1 LSDVT
6 VFGNESTGVLP
17 TGNGST
23 GALAV
28 AQASALGHAADA
40 QSRVTAISCRAL
52 DVVGAALGLVVLAP
66 VLAVIAIAIRL
77 DSKGK
82 ALFRQ
87 ERFGRDLEPFV
98 VNKFRTMHRNASHEE
113 HRAFVQRLI
122 AGDAERHQRADEAL
136 FKLASDPRVTRLG
149 RFLRRSSLD
158 ELPQLINV
166 LLGEMSLVGPRPPLA
181 YEVERYP
188 PAAFGRFAVKPGITG
203 LWQVSG
209 RSELT
214 FDEMIALDLE
224 YVRSRSLWLNV
235 KICLSTV
242 WVVLRR
248 KGAA

>member
-1 LSDVT
+1 MT

-17 TGNGST
+17 NANGST

-40 QSRVTAISCRAL
+40 QSRFTAISCRAL

-77 DSKGK
+77 DSKGR

-224 YVRSRSLWLNV
+224 YVRCRSLWLNV